1 MPSKPPPSEA
11 LAALVTQRYP
21 IAKEVWGDFWD
32 RLAAKELH
40 PGEALAVLA
49 SLTTRM
55 PDGTSVSTMLES
67 LRARNPQPT
76 PPVRTTVNIVGT
88 GGGPSTFNLSTA
100 SAFVAA
106 AMGTR
111 VIKTGSRAYASR
123 TGSVDLLDR
132 LGIKQASNYEQTEAM
147 LDTFGIAC
155 AGAFVY
161 PRELRLLARQILPF
175 DMKTVGRFF
184 NLIGPF
190 LAAVPVS
197 MQITGVSDHSVLPT
211 FRQLVSEDPSR
222 RYWVCWNDLGADE
235 LLSITDSHVY
245 DSGRGEEFMLRP
257 ADIGLGSG
265 SFDDLL
271 PVSELDA
278 TVPHFLR
285 LIGGDGPPAALE
297 SIRLNA
303 AALAING
310 EVVSDWPEALELAAQ
325 TMSSGEPAALIER
338 IRSGQKAAAPA
349 PPATSPPVAPEPKPA
364 ATA

>member
-21 IAKEVWGDFWD
+21 IPKEIWGDFWD
-32 RLAAKELH
+32 RLAEKALH

-55 PDGTSVSTMLES
+55 PDGASVSTLLDS
-67 LRARNPQPT
+67 LRERNPRPDPPT
-76 PPVRTTVNIVGT
+76 RTTVNIVGT

-106 AMGTR
+106 AMGAR

-132 LGIKQASNYEQTEAM
+132 LGIKQTSSYEQTEEM

-155 AGAFVY
+155 AGPFIY

-190 LAAVPVS
+190 LAAVPVTL
-197 MQITGVSDHSVLPT
+197 QITGVSDHSVLPT
-211 FRQLVSEDPSR
+211 FRQLVSEDTSK
-222 RYWVCWNDLGADE
+222 RYWITWNDMGVDE
-235 LLSITDSHVY
+235 LLSVTDSHVY
-245 DSGRGEEFMLRP
+245 DSGRGEEFALRP
-257 ADIGLGSG
+257 ADIGLGAG

-271 PVSELDA
+271 PVAELDA

-285 LIGGDGPPAALE
+285 LISGDGPPGALE

-310 EVVSDWPEALELAAQ
+310 EVVTDWPDALQLAAD
-325 TMSSGEPAALIER
+325 TMRSGEVVALIER
-338 IRSGQKAAAPA
+338 IRSATAAKPAAPA
-349 PPATSPPVAPEPKPA
+349 
-364 ATA
+364 

>member
-1 MPSKPPPSEA
+1 MPSKPPASEA

-21 IAKEVWGDFWD
+21 ISTEVWGDFWD
-32 RLAAKELH
+32 RLAAKQLH
-40 PGEALAVLA
+40 PGEALAVLT

-55 PDGTSVSTMLES
+55 PDGQSVSTLLES
-67 LRARNPQPT
+67 LRERNPRPEA
-76 PPVRTTVNIVGT
+76 PSRTTVNIVGT

-106 AMGTR
+106 AMGAR
-111 VIKTGSRAYASR
+111 VVKTGSRAYASR

-132 LGIKQASNYEQTEAM
+132 LGIKQTSSYEQTEEM

-155 AGAFVY
+155 AGPFVY

-190 LAAVPVS
+190 LAAVPVT

-211 FRQLVSEDPSR
+211 FRQLVSEDQSK
-222 RYWVCWNDLGADE
+222 RYWITWNDMGVDE
-235 LLSITDSHVY
+235 LLSVCDSHVY
-245 DSGRGEEFMLRP
+245 DSGRGELFILHPQE
-257 ADIGLGSG
+257 IGLRAA

-271 PVSELDA
+271 PVGDLEA

-285 LIGGDGPPAALE
+285 LISGEGPPGALE

-303 AALAING
+303 SALAINA
-310 EVVSDWPEALELAAQ
+310 EVVSDWPEALELAAR
-325 TMSSGEPAALIER
+325 TMQNGEPAALIER
-338 IRSGQKAAAPA
+338 IRSAPKPTAAPA
-349 PPATSPPVAPEPKPA
+349 
-364 ATA
+364 

>member
-1 MPSKPPPSEA
+1 

-21 IAKEVWGDFWD
+21 VPVGVWGDFWD

-49 SLTTRM
+49 SLTTQM
-55 PDGTSVSTMLES
+55 PDGASVSTLLDS
-67 LRARNPQPT
+67 LRERNPRPV
-76 PPVRTTVNIVGT
+76 PPIRTTVNIVGT

-106 AMGTR
+106 AMGAR
-111 VIKTGSRAYASR
+111 VVKTGSRAYASR

-132 LGIKQASNYEQTEAM
+132 MGIKQTSSYEQTEQM

-155 AGAFVY
+155 AGPFVY

-197 MQITGVSDHSVLPT
+197 MQITGVSDHTVLPT
-211 FRQLVSEDPSR
+211 FRQLVSEDRSK
-222 RYWVCWNDLGADE
+222 RYWVTWNDLGADE
-235 LLSITDSHVY
+235 LLSIGESHVY
-245 DSGRGEEFMLRP
+245 DSGRGEEFLLRP
-257 ADIGLGSG
+257 ADIGLGAG

-271 PVSELDA
+271 PVSDLEE

-285 LIGGDGPPAALE
+285 LISGEGPPAALE

-303 AALAING
+303 AALAINA
-310 EVVSDWPEALELAAQ
+310 EVVSDWPEALQLAAQ
-325 TMSSGEPAALIER
+325 TMSAGEPAALIER
-338 IRSGQKAAAPA
+338 IRSAQAAPTAAA
-349 PPATSPPVAPEPKPA
+349 PKPA

>member
-21 IAKEVWGDFWD
+21 ISQEIWGDFWD
-32 RLAAKELH
+32 RLAAKALH
-40 PGEALAVLA
+40 PGEALAVLS

-55 PDGTSVSTMLES
+55 PDGGSVSNLLAS
-67 LRARNPQPT
+67 LRERNPRPEA
-76 PPVRTTVNIVGT
+76 PARTTVNIVGT

-106 AMGTR
+106 AMGAR

-132 LGIKQASNYEQTEAM
+132 LGVKQTSSYEQTEEM

-155 AGAFVY
+155 AGPFVY

-211 FRQLVSEDPSR
+211 FRQLVTEDDSK
-222 RYWVCWNDLGADE
+222 RYWVTWNDMGVDE
-235 LLSITDSHVY
+235 LLSVVDSHVY
-245 DSGRGEEFMLRP
+245 DSERGEEFVLSP
-257 ADIGLGSG
+257 AEIIGTGAG

-278 TVPHFLR
+278 TVPHFLG
-285 LIGGDGPPAALE
+285 LISGNGPPGALE

-310 EVVSDWPEALELAAQ
+310 GVVEDWREGMMMAAQ
-325 TMSSGEPAALIER
+325 TMADGAPARLIER
-338 IRSGQKAAAPA
+338 IRTTQAATKPAAPA
-349 PPATSPPVAPEPKPA
+349 
-364 ATA
+364 